1 MDAEDVSAWEA
12 ALTAVGISPA
22 DQTRAYERR
31 SFNYKTKDF
40 YTSRTSEIKSQYIK
54 AAKERDTATMTDLRN
69 QWMSLQRAKRKI
81 GLPVSPLSDL
91 LRAPTKQ
98 QKEQQRTVGG
108 VPYDSLAGR
117 RFATDLANR

>member
-1 MDAEDVSAWEA
+1 MSAWEA
-12 ALTAVGISPA
+12 ALTAVGIAPA

-54 AAKERDTATMTDLRN
+54 AVKERDVTAMTDLRN
-69 QWMSLQRAKRKI
+69 QWSSLQRAKRKI

-91 LRAPTKQ
+91 LRAPMEQ
-98 QKEQQRTVGG
+98 QKEQRRSVGG

-117 RFATDLANR
+117 KFATELANR